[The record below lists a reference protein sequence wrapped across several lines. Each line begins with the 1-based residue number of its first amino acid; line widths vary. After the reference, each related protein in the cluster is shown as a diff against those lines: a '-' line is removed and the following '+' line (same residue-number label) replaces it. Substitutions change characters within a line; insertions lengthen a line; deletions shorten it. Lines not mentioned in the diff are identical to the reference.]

1 MIYYTHIK
9 AECPSAQEAI
19 PMIQALFQTISN
31 FFVDLPSIN
40 ELFDNI
46 FSGEI
51 DFLGGF
57 VSMLKGLFGGEE

>member
-1 MIYYTHIK
+1 
-9 AECPSAQEAI
+9 
-19 PMIQALFQTISN
+19 MIQALFQTISN

-57 VSMLKGLFGGEE
+57 VSMLTGLFGGEE